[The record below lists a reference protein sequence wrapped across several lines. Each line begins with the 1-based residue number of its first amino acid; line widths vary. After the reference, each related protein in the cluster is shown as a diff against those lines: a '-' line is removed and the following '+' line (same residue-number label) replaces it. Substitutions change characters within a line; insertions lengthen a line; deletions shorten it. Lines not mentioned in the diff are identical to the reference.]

1 MASSTRRGE
10 RSNKKRIRET
20 KRGAIEVGEMMMMM
34 MQLGFVEEKLGFCDG
49 RWRGRMLFLCSLCV
63 LGIYL
68 EQGNDEFMNKPQP
81 LSLFSSLRGELL
93 GFFFYIYFVILRFLF
108 FFFLKEIVLRN
119 CWNVSSRFNEFIGL
133 QKFNTTRSCLYLG
146 LTS

>member
-49 RWRGRMLFLCSLCV
+49 R
-63 LGIYL
+63 
-68 EQGNDEFMNKPQP
+68 
-81 LSLFSSLRGELL
+81 
-93 GFFFYIYFVILRFLF
+93 
-108 FFFLKEIVLRN
+108 
-119 CWNVSSRFNEFIGL
+119 
-133 QKFNTTRSCLYLG
+133 
-146 LTS
+146 